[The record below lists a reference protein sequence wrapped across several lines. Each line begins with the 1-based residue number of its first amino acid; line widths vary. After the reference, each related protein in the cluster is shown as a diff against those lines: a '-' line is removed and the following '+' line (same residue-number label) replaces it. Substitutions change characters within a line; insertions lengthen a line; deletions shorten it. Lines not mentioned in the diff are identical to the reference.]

1 MNGDFMDKQSL
12 DKLTERIIGCAYQV
26 SITLG
31 IGFVEKVYEN
41 AHVHEMR
48 KEGLHIHQQYPIKV
62 IYDEIS
68 VGEFFADMLVNEL
81 VLVELKAVSALNNDH
96 MAQGLNYLKASG
108 LPVCLLINFGRSKIQ
123 IRRLHPS
130 PKWKTTTS

>member
-1 MNGDFMDKQSL
+1 
-12 DKLTERIIGCAYQV
+12 V
-26 SITLG
+26 SNSPG

-48 KEGLHIHQQYPIKV
+48 KVGLHVQQQYPIKV
-62 IYDEIS
+62 FYDGIS
-68 VGEFFADMLVNEL
+68 VGEFFADVLVNEL

-96 MAQGLNYLKASG
+96 VAQGLNYLKASG

-123 IRRLHPS
+123 VRRLHPS
-130 PKWKTTTS
+130 PNWKPTTS